1 MANIKEKIQKLLA
14 LATSPNENEAR
25 AALLKAKELMAANK
39 LSEADFEEIK
49 NQELIHVLCENVKW
63 TTDSGDIWMTNLCD
77 ILCENYCCT
86 AAWNHEKGRRT
97 YTLIITG
104 IGDDVQICKTAVEY
118 AVGFVM
124 SRLKIW
130 GRKNKSASKSYASGF
145 ISGLQ
150 AAFEK
155 QKEEHQEWGLVVQKS
170 QEVVDYENSLGVR
183 NVKTKQETF
192 DPLAYLRGQKD
203 GEEFNARKVLEG

>member
-25 AALLKAKELMAANK
+25 AALLKAKELMATNK
-39 LSEADFEEIK
+39 LSEADFEEIN
-49 NQELIHVLCENVKW
+49 NQELTHVICPEVKW
-63 TTDSGDIWMTNLCD
+63 TTDSGDVWMTDLCK

-86 AAWNHEKGRRT
+86 AAWDHEKGKRT
-97 YTLIITG
+97 YVLVITG
-104 IGDDVQICKTAVEY
+104 IGDDTQICKTAVEY

-124 SRLKIW
+124 SRLKVW
-130 GRKNKSASKSYASGF
+130 GRKNRSASKSYAYGF
-145 ISGLQ
+145 IAGLQ

-170 QEVVDYENSLGVR
+170 QEVVDFENNLGTR
-183 NVKTKQETF
+183 SVKTKKEAF